1 MDLVSAIFTRGLS
14 QTFAAVS
21 ALRDAFPIAGL
32 RGGAFRD
39 GLGFITFT
47 TCWSAKC
54 HSIIF
59 AICVLI
65 CINLHICFYLFSS
78 KQKMYLSALFKKNPH
93 AVACDAFRNLPHS
106 GITRFPLLGLTSVTF
121 DTSAGLRRER
131 QGQQQQQCD

>member
-1 MDLVSAIFTRGLS
+1 MDLVGAIFTRGLS

-54 HSIIF
+54 HTIVF
-59 AICVLI
+59 AICVLKI
-65 CINLHICFYLFSS
+65 SNLYKPAYLF
-78 KQKMYLSALFKKNPH
+78 LSFLNPH
-93 AVACDAFRNLPHS
+93 AVHPVVGDAFRNLPHS
-106 GITRFPLLGLTSVTF
+106 GILRFPLLGLTSVTF

-131 QGQQQQQCD
+131 QGQQQQQRD